1 MKPAQSIPDGRFGVS
16 SSLHSMLT
24 FSSIVTAGKKGF
36 MSTAKPLSGIRV
48 VELGQ
53 LLAGPF
59 TGAILGYFG
68 AEVIKIEPP
77 GGAPLRQWREVH
89 NGTSFWYRSLG
100 RNKKSVV
107 LDLKTEKGRDVT
119 RRLLKTADVVIE
131 NFRPGTMEKWALGPA
146 DIKPDNPGL
155 IYARISGYGQTGPF
169 SQKPGYASVTE
180 GYGGFRYING
190 HKDEPPVRPNISL
203 GDTVAAIHAALG
215 VTLAIIQRHQSN
227 EGQVVDV
234 ALYESVF
241 NLLEGIIP
249 EYDGAGVIREPS
261 GSTITGIVPTNTYR
275 CADGKFVVIG
285 GNGDS
290 IFKRLMLEAER
301 PDIAN
306 DPALAQNPGRVIHQQ
321 RIDDALSGWCAA
333 HTSTEIIDRLETAK
347 VPVGPIYNVADMLED
362 PHYNARGLF
371 ETVEID
377 GKPLKIPAI
386 MPRLSDS
393 PGGTEWAGG
402 DVGAHKNEVLSELL
416 GMSDDEIAD
425 L

>member
-1 MKPAQSIPDGRFGVS
+1 
-16 SSLHSMLT
+16 
-24 FSSIVTAGKKGF
+24 

-48 VELGQ
+48 IELGQ

-77 GGAPLRQWREVH
+77 GGDPLRQWREVY

-107 LDLKTEKGRDVT
+107 LDLKTENGRDVT

-131 NFRPGTMEKWALGPA
+131 NFRPGTMEKWALGPE

-180 GYGGFRYING
+180 GYAGFRYING

-215 VTLAIIQRHQSN
+215 VTLAIIQRYHSN

-362 PHYNARGLF
+362 PHYNARELF

-377 GKPLKIPAI
+377 GEPLKIPAI

-402 DVGAHKNEVLSELL
+402 DVGAHTHEVLSELL

>member
-1 MKPAQSIPDGRFGVS
+1 
-16 SSLHSMLT
+16 
-24 FSSIVTAGKKGF
+24 VTLCVNGAKF
-36 MSTAKPLSGIRV
+36 ITALRSGI
-48 VELGQ
+48 
-53 LLAGPF
+53 A
-59 TGAILGYFG
+59 
-68 AEVIKIEPP
+68 
-77 GGAPLRQWREVH
+77 
-89 NGTSFWYRSLG
+89 
-100 RNKKSVV
+100 
-107 LDLKTEKGRDVT
+107 LKTENGRDVT

-131 NFRPGTMEKWALGPA
+131 NFRPGTMEKWALGPE

-180 GYGGFRYING
+180 GYAGFRYING

-215 VTLAIIQRHQSN
+215 VTLAIIQRYHSN

-249 EYDGAGVIREPS
+249 EYDGAGLIREPS

-377 GKPLKIPAI
+377 GEPLKIPAI

-393 PGGTEWAGG
+393 PGGTEWPGG
-402 DVGAHKNEVLSELL
+402 DVGAHTHEVLSELL
-416 GMSDDEIAD
+416 GMSDDEIAH